1 MWKRS
6 ILGRGLC
13 AKAGRRELVRD
24 GGKPGLKWK
33 VRGGRR
39 SEVSRGLAAGSG
51 SDLVLRDPA
60 PGRPLLRFMDLLCG
74 CGQVT

>member
-33 VRGGRR
+33 VRGRK
-39 SEVSRGLAAGSG
+39 EAGG
-51 SDLVLRDPA
+51 APRLEGAWRLA
-60 PGRPLLRFMDLLCG
+60 PGRTWF
-74 CGQVT
+74 